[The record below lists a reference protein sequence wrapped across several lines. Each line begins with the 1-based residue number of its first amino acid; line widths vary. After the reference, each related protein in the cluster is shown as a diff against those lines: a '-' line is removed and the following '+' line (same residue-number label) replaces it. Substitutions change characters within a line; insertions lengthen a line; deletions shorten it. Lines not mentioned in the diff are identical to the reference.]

1 VIRILVFTHR
11 FQWDVVVL
19 ASRRRFYAVLASR
32 RRFYAVLA
40 ARRTCRLFLRQDE
53 PVAAK
58 KFV

>member
-19 ASRRRFYAVLASR
+19 A
-32 RRFYAVLA
+32 

-53 PVAAK
+53 RVAAK

>member
-11 FQWDVVVL
+11 FQWDVVVP
-19 ASRRRFYAVLASR
+19 ASR

-53 PVAAK
+53 RVAAK
-58 KFV
+58 KSV